1 MRKLCRDRLYFDL
14 RDSSNRQTGIGGVIT
29 SHSSRFDLRV
39 VLPTQAQAK
48 AEMDASGVRGIT
60 LFDAPPDMQEDSL
73 HSGSEHSKG
82 TWLGILR
89 AKGRRE
95 REIVESDDPN
105 LISFR
110 MRSGPHGNHRDS
122 FETHPPVEAGG
133 GDCSAHGSPGVACI
147 DFIIGSHP
155 EIFDGHAHNISWT
168 IRPRKGPMSQQD
180 LKIAVY
186 VDGVLHA
193 THSV

>member
-1 MRKLCRDRLYFDL
+1 MKRPPLNVSWQGKCVRFNTCAMKRYDEVEVCNKAKPGCECMRKLCRDRLYFDL

-133 GDCSAHGSPGVACI
+133 RRLFCSWQ
-147 DFIIGSHP
+147 
-155 EIFDGHAHNISWT
+155 SWC
-168 IRPRKGPMSQQD
+168 S
-180 LKIAVY
+180 LY
-186 VDGVLHA
+186 
-193 THSV
+193 